1 MRPWGKDTQLQSSE
15 LPVKCSP
22 ESMET
27 TYFYPWFEITI
38 WWFSTAFSKFPCIFF
53 SASDTVHG
61 IYDFSSNRTKVV
73 GSALHVSHVEQRA
86 ALHLHFIYLFLS
98 GHHLAARGH
107 ICFWSENLSCC
118 SLCLVGCRKHP
129 REIQWQW
136 FPHDWEDTDCILLP
150 LETHQPEWIG
160 AIFSCD
166 FIGWYLLRESRLYFQ
181 ELKATRN
188 KLKKPGSASACFQMS
203 D

>member
-1 MRPWGKDTQLQSSE
+1 MYETKLCGFL
-15 LPVKCSP
+15 LPVNWRGTLEP
-22 ESMET
+22 
-27 TYFYPWFEITI
+27 
-38 WWFSTAFSKFPCIFF
+38 
-53 SASDTVHG
+53 
-61 IYDFSSNRTKVV
+61 N
-73 GSALHVSHVEQRA
+73 Q
-86 ALHLHFIYLFLS
+86 LS
-98 GHHLAARGH
+98 LPVLTEECQGAPQGKYHCHHLAAREH

-150 LETHQPEWIG
+150 LETHQREWIG

-166 FIGWYLLRESRLYFQ
+166 FTGWYLLRESRLYFR

-188 KLKKPGSASACFQMS
+188 KLKKPGNASACCQVS
-203 D
+203 S